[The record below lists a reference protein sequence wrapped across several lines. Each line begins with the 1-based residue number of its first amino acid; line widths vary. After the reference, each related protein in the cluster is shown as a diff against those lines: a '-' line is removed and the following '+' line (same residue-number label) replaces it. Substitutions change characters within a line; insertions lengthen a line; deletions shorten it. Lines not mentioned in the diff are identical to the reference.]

1 MKDYKISSLVIRT
14 FDAIEVV
21 AAIYILHPHEHMSQL
36 YATLQHFEWAMERFQ
51 VLSRRNSMAE
61 AGLGVLKGIYVRL
74 KKALSS
80 ENVLRR
86 PPPSTQLPQLPTYP
100 IHSDASQ
107 SSVPFS
113 TPGSHTLL
121 LRSSEESTTT
131 SQTAGPDGFGRHI
144 SNDLV
149 TKSNPTSRTSQP
161 ALAWECFSENLQ
173 TLPDFDFSPI
183 APLQPMHDLI
193 YNDLSIIADMQA
205 LDPHPG
211 SQESPDM
218 AGMDT
223 SGSWHFEGDF
233 GTGTFWG
240 FMNNYNP

>member
-1 MKDYKISSLVIRT
+1 
-14 FDAIEVV
+14 
-21 AAIYILHPHEHMSQL
+21 
-36 YATLQHFEWAMERFQ
+36 
-51 VLSRRNSMAE
+51 MAK

-86 PPPSTQLPQLPTYP
+86 PPPSTQPPQLPTYP
-100 IHSDASQ
+100 IPPDASH
-107 SSVPFS
+107 SSMPFS
-113 TPGSHTLL
+113 MAGSHTLL
-121 LRSSEESTTT
+121 LRSGGENTAI
-131 SQTAGPDGFGRHI
+131 SQTPGRDGFGPHI
-144 SNDLV
+144 SNDSV
-149 TKSNPTSRTSQP
+149 AKSNPASRTSP
-161 ALAWECFSENLQ
+161 LALAWERFSENLQ

-183 APLQPMHDLI
+183 APLQPMHDLV

-211 SQESPDM
+211 SQGPPDM

-233 GTGTFWG
+233 GTSSFWG
-240 FMNNYNP
+240 FMNSYNS